1 MITVTLFNRNG
12 RITGVRAVGHSDLA
26 ESGNDILCAAV
37 STLVQTAYL
46 AISDIVGEVKYTRDK
61 KSAKF
66 EFEVPDGEHN
76 HDADVILRAM
86 RIGLQDLSSG
96 YPQNL
101 KLEET

>member
-1 MITVTLFNRNG
+1 MITVTLFNKNG

-46 AISDIVGEVKYTRDK
+46 AISDIAGEVKCTRDK

-76 HDADVILRAM
+76 HDADEYFEQCALAYRTYRAVIRK
-86 RIGLQDLSSG
+86 I
-96 YPQNL
+96 
-101 KLEET
+101 

>member
-1 MITVTLFNRNG
+1 MDIVETVRTEL
-12 RITGVRAVGHSDLA
+12 RAAADTFSIGKS
-26 ESGNDILCAAV
+26 ERGNDILCAAV

-46 AISDIVGEVKYTRDK
+46 AISDIAGEVKYTRDK

>member
-26 ESGNDILCAAV
+26 ESGNDI
-37 STLVQTAYL
+37 QTAYL
-46 AISDIVGEVKYTRDK
+46 AISDIAGEVKYTRDK

>member
-1 MITVTLFNRNG
+1 MITVKLFGKNG
-12 RITGVRAVGHSDLA
+12 KIVGVKTSGHSGLA

-46 AISDIVGEVKYTRDK
+46 AISDIYGDVAYK
-61 KSAKF
+61 KSDDGLF
-66 EFEVPDGEHN
+66 EFNVPDG
-76 HDADVILRAM
+76 HDADVIIRAM
-86 RIGLQDLSSG
+86 YLGLQDLSSG